1 MKDSRLTFFILFV
14 LFSALFICNTA
25 SAQSRIDIIKADRGV
40 GGIIDGEPVRILKGD
55 VRITTESMIMDADS
69 LYQFEEREFLQA
81 FNIQI
86 ETDEEII
93 WADSLLHNMETDF
106 SEFRGRVIIQSERNI
121 VFSESVDFD
130 MPEDLAIF
138 RSSVRFEDDD
148 GALLADSG
156 FYYQEID
163 SAIFKGN
170 VQLSDSTQYLEADS
184 MFMNRSID
192 LYKLYSRVYADDFE
206 EGVTFSGN
214 YLEADSTGYRLL
226 TGNAWMMRMN
236 ESQTD
241 TTHIIARKI
250 EVFES
255 DTASVLDAFQ
265 GVKIW
270 SPRFSAI
277 GDTAR
282 FRDDTE
288 QFFIRGNPVVWQKR
302 IQLTG
307 PYIEAHFEDDDIQF
321 LQSYQNP
328 IAVRQDSVTERLN
341 QMTGDTL
348 HAFFDDGDIE
358 RIEVFDNTRIIFH
371 QKNENGEPD
380 GLIEIFSDGP
390 STITFF
396 DGDVDNFTSKRNI
409 DGTYFPEDPAHID
422 RRLDN
427 FRWDPG
433 LRPQRPSISTPR
445 LPAIP
450 AVRPFE
456 LPERYLQYLEQNPII
471 KN

>member
-1 MKDSRLTFFILFV
+1 MLFT
-14 LFSALFICNTA
+14 ALLICDLA

-40 GGIIDGEPVRILKGD
+40 GGTINGEPVRILKGD
-55 VRITTESMIMDADS
+55 VRITTERMIMDADS
-69 LYQFEEREFLQA
+69 LYQFEERSFLQA

-86 ETDEEII
+86 ETNEEII
-93 WADSLLHNMETDF
+93 WADSLLHNTETDF

-138 RSSVRFEDDD
+138 RNSVRFEDED

-163 SAIFKGN
+163 SAVFKGN

-184 MFMNRSID
+184 LFMNRSID

-255 DTASVLDAFQ
+255 DTASVLDAYR

-277 GDTAR
+277 GDTAK

-307 PYIEAHFEDDDIQF
+307 PYIEAHFENDDIQF
-321 LQSYQNP
+321 LQSYPNP

-371 QKNENGEPD
+371 QKKETGEPD

-396 DGDVDNFTSKRNI
+396 EDDVDNFTSKRNI
-409 DGTYFPEDPAHID
+409 DGTYFPEDPVHID

-445 LPAIP
+445 LPEIP
-450 AVRPFE
+450 AIRPFE
-456 LPERYLQYLEQNPII
+456 LPERYLRYLEQNPII
-471 KN
+471 EN